1 MNFKCNFGKLCFTKV
16 CKGKF
21 LFSKNSDFKV
31 QSSHL
36 PSLTISV
43 SKNNSLFLPKI
54 MEMNPAI
61 MKS

>member
-1 MNFKCNFGKLCFTKV
+1 MNLKGNFGKLCFTKV

-36 PSLTISV
+36 PSLSISV
-43 SKNNSLFLPKI
+43 SKSDSLLPKL
-54 MEMNPAI
+54 MEMNPVI

>member
-1 MNFKCNFGKLCFTKV
+1 MNLKGNFGKLGFTKV

-36 PSLTISV
+36 PSLSISV
-43 SKNNSLFLPKI
+43 SKSNSLFLPKL
-54 MEMNPAI
+54 MEMNQVI